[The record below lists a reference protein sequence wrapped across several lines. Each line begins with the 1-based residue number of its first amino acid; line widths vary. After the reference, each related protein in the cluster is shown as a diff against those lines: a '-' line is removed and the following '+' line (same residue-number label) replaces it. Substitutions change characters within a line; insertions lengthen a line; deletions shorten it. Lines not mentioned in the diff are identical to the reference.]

1 MADWVRKFLYRIFCV
16 MALMVSVYLI
26 VDFLISGTFDYRVF
40 IMFVLM
46 VIVVIWGIV
55 DWRSNYVLI
64 RQKENELRLYQNYLI
79 PLEELVKEIRAK
91 QHEFDNHLNAILN
104 MHLTID
110 NYEELVAK
118 QSEYITE
125 IAREDDSR
133 KYLPLLKISDKILAG
148 FIYSKIVR
156 APEYV
161 RTDIRVW
168 NKEIVSGISEHHL
181 IEIVGTLIDNAYE
194 ACTEEK
200 NQVLIEIDSQ
210 NDKLIFTIKNQV
222 ENIGLGEISHFFE
235 KGFSTKEDGKKHGLG
250 LYNAKMLVN
259 RYHGEITVEIEERKY
274 MSFVVVIYSD
284 RNMGRSAFFVGCGR
298 TRTENKGIR
307 WGYFVSLPDHN
318 PELRTVSFTS
328 ITITE
333 TSATHRRLDFFSAS

>member
-40 IMFVLM
+40 IMSVLM

-259 RYHGEITVEIEERKY
+259 RYHGENYGGNRRKEIHQFCGGY
-274 MSFVVVIYSD
+274 L
-284 RNMGRSAFFVGCGR
+284 GRSEYETVCFFVGCGR
-298 TRTENKGIR
+298 TWTENK
-307 WGYFVSLPDHN
+307 
-318 PELRTVSFTS
+318 
-328 ITITE
+328 
-333 TSATHRRLDFFSAS
+333 

>member
-194 ACTEEK
+194 
-200 NQVLIEIDSQ
+200 IDSQ

-274 MSFVVVIYSD
+274 ISFVVVI
-284 RNMGRSAFFVGCGR
+284 
-298 TRTENKGIR
+298 
-307 WGYFVSLPDHN
+307 
-318 PELRTVSFTS
+318 
-328 ITITE
+328 
-333 TSATHRRLDFFSAS
+333 

>member
-79 PLEELVKEIRAK
+79 PLEELV
-91 QHEFDNHLNAILN
+91 
-104 MHLTID
+104 
-110 NYEELVAK
+110 AK

-161 RTDIRVW
+161 RTDIHVW
-168 NKEIVSGISEHHL
+168 NKEIVSGISEYHL

-210 NDKLIFTIKNQV
+210 NDKLIFMIKNQV

-274 MSFVVVIYSD
+274 ISFVVVI
-284 RNMGRSAFFVGCGR
+284 
-298 TRTENKGIR
+298 
-307 WGYFVSLPDHN
+307 
-318 PELRTVSFTS
+318 
-328 ITITE
+328 
-333 TSATHRRLDFFSAS
+333 

>member
-118 QSEYITE
+118 QSE
-125 IAREDDSR
+125 
-133 KYLPLLKISDKILAG
+133 
-148 FIYSKIVR
+148 
-156 APEYV
+156 
-161 RTDIRVW
+161 
-168 NKEIVSGISEHHL
+168 HHL

-274 MSFVVVIYSD
+274 ISFVVVI
-284 RNMGRSAFFVGCGR
+284 
-298 TRTENKGIR
+298 
-307 WGYFVSLPDHN
+307 
-318 PELRTVSFTS
+318 
-328 ITITE
+328 
-333 TSATHRRLDFFSAS
+333 

>member
-181 IEIVGTLIDNAYE
+181 IEIVGTLI
-194 ACTEEK
+194 
-200 NQVLIEIDSQ
+200 EIDSQ

-259 RYHGEITVEIEERKY
+259 RYHGEITVGIEERKY
-274 MSFVVVIYSD
+274 ISFVVVI
-284 RNMGRSAFFVGCGR
+284 
-298 TRTENKGIR
+298 
-307 WGYFVSLPDHN
+307 
-318 PELRTVSFTS
+318 
-328 ITITE
+328 
-333 TSATHRRLDFFSAS
+333 

>member
-118 QSEYITE
+118 QSEYIME

-259 RYHGEITVEIEERKY
+259 RYHGEITVGMEKIEERKY
-274 MSFVVVIYSD
+274 ISFVVVI
-284 RNMGRSAFFVGCGR
+284 
-298 TRTENKGIR
+298 
-307 WGYFVSLPDHN
+307 
-318 PELRTVSFTS
+318 
-328 ITITE
+328 
-333 TSATHRRLDFFSAS
+333 

>member
-1 MADWVRKFLYRIFCV
+1 

-118 QSEYITE
+118 QSEYIKSWQDLSTVKL
-125 IAREDDSR
+125 S
-133 KYLPLLKISDKILAG
+133 
-148 FIYSKIVR
+148 VR
-156 APEYV
+156 
-161 RTDIRVW
+161 
-168 NKEIVSGISEHHL
+168 
-181 IEIVGTLIDNAYE
+181 
-194 ACTEEK
+194 
-200 NQVLIEIDSQ
+200 
-210 NDKLIFTIKNQV
+210 
-222 ENIGLGEISHFFE
+222 
-235 KGFSTKEDGKKHGLG
+235 
-250 LYNAKMLVN
+250 
-259 RYHGEITVEIEERKY
+259 
-274 MSFVVVIYSD
+274 
-284 RNMGRSAFFVGCGR
+284 RNMSGPISACG
-298 TRTENKGIR
+298 TKK
-307 WGYFVSLPDHN
+307 
-318 PELRTVSFTS
+318 SFPAFPNT
-328 ITITE
+328 T
-333 TSATHRRLDFFSAS
+333 

>member
-64 RQKENELRLYQNYLI
+64 RQKENELRLY
-79 PLEELVKEIRAK
+79 
-91 QHEFDNHLNAILN
+91 LNAILN

-181 IEIVGTLIDNAYE
+181 IEI
-194 ACTEEK
+194 
-200 NQVLIEIDSQ
+200 DSQ

-274 MSFVVVIYSD
+274 ISFVVVI
-284 RNMGRSAFFVGCGR
+284 
-298 TRTENKGIR
+298 
-307 WGYFVSLPDHN
+307 
-318 PELRTVSFTS
+318 
-328 ITITE
+328 
-333 TSATHRRLDFFSAS
+333 

>member
-161 RTDIRVW
+161 QTDIRVW

-194 ACTEEK
+194 ACTEE
-200 NQVLIEIDSQ
+200 
-210 NDKLIFTIKNQV
+210 KNQV

-259 RYHGEITVEIEERKY
+259 RYHGEITVGMEEIEERKFI
-274 MSFVVVIYSD
+274 SFVVVI
-284 RNMGRSAFFVGCGR
+284 
-298 TRTENKGIR
+298 
-307 WGYFVSLPDHN
+307 
-318 PELRTVSFTS
+318 
-328 ITITE
+328 
-333 TSATHRRLDFFSAS
+333 

>member
-1 MADWVRKFLYRIFCV
+1 
-16 MALMVSVYLI
+16 MVKGLPC
-26 VDFLISGTFDYRVF
+26 
-40 IMFVLM
+40 
-46 VIVVIWGIV
+46 
-55 DWRSNYVLI
+55 
-64 RQKENELRLYQNYLI
+64 KH
-79 PLEELVKEIRAK
+79 
-91 QHEFDNHLNAILN
+91 HEFDNLLNAILR
-104 MHLTID
+104 MHLTND
-110 NYEELVAK
+110 NDEELVEK

-274 MSFVVVIYSD
+274 ISFVVVI
-284 RNMGRSAFFVGCGR
+284 
-298 TRTENKGIR
+298 
-307 WGYFVSLPDHN
+307 
-318 PELRTVSFTS
+318 
-328 ITITE
+328 
-333 TSATHRRLDFFSAS
+333 

>member
-1 MADWVRKFLYRIFCV
+1 

-46 VIVVIWGIV
+46 VIVVIWRIV

-161 RTDIRVW
+161 RTDIHVW

-210 NDKLIFTIKNQV
+210 NDKLIFMIKNQV

-274 MSFVVVIYSD
+274 ISFVVVI
-284 RNMGRSAFFVGCGR
+284 
-298 TRTENKGIR
+298 
-307 WGYFVSLPDHN
+307 
-318 PELRTVSFTS
+318 
-328 ITITE
+328 
-333 TSATHRRLDFFSAS
+333 

>member
-1 MADWVRKFLYRIFCV
+1 
-16 MALMVSVYLI
+16 
-26 VDFLISGTFDYRVF
+26 
-40 IMFVLM
+40 
-46 VIVVIWGIV
+46 
-55 DWRSNYVLI
+55 
-64 RQKENELRLYQNYLI
+64 
-79 PLEELVKEIRAK
+79 
-91 QHEFDNHLNAILN
+91 

-168 NKEIVSGISEHHL
+168 NKEIVYGISEHHL
-181 IEIVGTLIDNAYE
+181 IEIVGPLIDNSYE

-259 RYHGEITVEIEERKY
+259 RYHGEITVGMEEIEERKFI
-274 MSFVVVIYSD
+274 SFVVVI
-284 RNMGRSAFFVGCGR
+284 
-298 TRTENKGIR
+298 
-307 WGYFVSLPDHN
+307 
-318 PELRTVSFTS
+318 
-328 ITITE
+328 
-333 TSATHRRLDFFSAS
+333 

>member
-1 MADWVRKFLYRIFCV
+1 

-79 PLEELVKEIRAK
+79 PLEELVKE
-91 QHEFDNHLNAILN
+91 ILN

-274 MSFVVVIYSD
+274 ISFVVAI
-284 RNMGRSAFFVGCGR
+284 
-298 TRTENKGIR
+298 
-307 WGYFVSLPDHN
+307 
-318 PELRTVSFTS
+318 
-328 ITITE
+328 
-333 TSATHRRLDFFSAS
+333 

>member
-1 MADWVRKFLYRIFCV
+1 

-161 RTDIRVW
+161 RTDYPRVEQRNRFRHFRTPPDRDCWNPDRQCIRSLYRR
-168 NKEIVSGISEHHL
+168 KKSG
-181 IEIVGTLIDNAYE
+181 T
-194 ACTEEK
+194 
-200 NQVLIEIDSQ
+200 
-210 NDKLIFTIKNQV
+210 
-222 ENIGLGEISHFFE
+222 
-235 KGFSTKEDGKKHGLG
+235 
-250 LYNAKMLVN
+250 
-259 RYHGEITVEIEERKY
+259 
-274 MSFVVVIYSD
+274 D
-284 RNMGRSAFFVGCGR
+284 RN
-298 TRTENKGIR
+298 
-307 WGYFVSLPDHN
+307 
-318 PELRTVSFTS
+318 
-328 ITITE
+328 
-333 TSATHRRLDFFSAS
+333 